1 MEHVH
6 KYEAFR
12 DDVRP
17 AMKSKLEEF
26 EMFGYGSITEK
37 ELWEFL
43 VNKKWKKPKADARV
57 YEIVADILAVQPGE
71 YMNYATVEAFKLGSM
86 NLSDEEER
94 KELLK

>member
-37 ELWEFL
+37 ELWGFL
-43 VNKKWKKPKADARV
+43 VNKKWKKPKEDARV

-94 KELLK
+94 NELLK